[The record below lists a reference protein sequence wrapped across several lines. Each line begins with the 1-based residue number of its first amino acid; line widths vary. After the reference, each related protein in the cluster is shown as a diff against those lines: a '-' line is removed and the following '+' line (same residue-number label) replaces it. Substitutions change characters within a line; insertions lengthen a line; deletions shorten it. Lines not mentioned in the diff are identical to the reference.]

1 VLPLWSICI
10 LEEWDAMQVSVGFD
24 YVLVLEWLSD
34 GDEPTGAR
42 LHSFLPSIGFNS
54 KLVIC
59 HSWENVQRA
68 LTDAASAIGEMGVP
82 VIHLETHGS
91 DPWIGAAENIGFG
104 PGADSGTAWTQV
116 GALLAPLNVAAG
128 FRLLFV
134 SAACWGSGVI
144 AAIGSGEH
152 SAPFAC
158 AVGFRTEVREG
169 RLRDS
174 MRELYRS
181 LKSGLTLEESVASA
195 QRELVEG
202 QEVRLEVAV
211 ELAVKILRT
220 AYYDPKA
227 LRKAIAGPHRRRRRA
242 RGIWNSWF
250 PPYLQAQN
258 PVYRF
263 ENAKIG
269 D

>member
-1 VLPLWSICI
+1 
-10 LEEWDAMQVSVGFD
+10 MQVVVGFD
-24 YVLVLEWLSD
+24 YVLVLEWLALD
-34 GDEPTGAR
+34 DKPTGTQ
-42 LHSFLPSIGFNS
+42 LHAFLPSVGFDS
-54 KLVIC
+54 ELVIC
-59 HSWENVQRA
+59 QSWEDVQRA
-68 LTDAASAIGEMGVP
+68 LKEAASAIGEKGVP

-104 PGADSGTAWTQV
+104 PEADTGAAWTQV

-152 SAPFAC
+152 PAPFAC
-158 AVGFRTEVREG
+158 AVGFRTAVGEG
-169 RLRDS
+169 RVRDS

-181 LKSGLTLEESVASA
+181 LKRGLTLEQSVASA

-202 QEVRLEVAV
+202 QEIRLEIAV
-211 ELAVKILRT
+211 ELAIKILRT
-220 AYYDPKA
+220 TYYSPNA
-227 LRKAIAGPHRRRRRA
+227 LRRAIAGPHRRRRRA
-242 RGIWNSWF
+242 RGVWDSWF
-250 PPYLQAQN
+250 PPYLQEQN